1 MKLNMFD
8 IETPYNFRVI
18 MGINIHWELNWD
30 GFSHAKNVNH
40 VDDVGMF
47 VLSMTSSQGITQ
59 SISRNPMSYKLV
71 EYKSLPIIK
80 LSKTLT
86 GDIV

>member
-18 MGINIHWELNWD
+18 MGMNIHWELNWN
-30 GFSHAKNVNH
+30 GFSHLKNVSNVH
-40 VDDVGMF
+40 YVGEF
-47 VLSMTSSQGITQ
+47 VRSMTSSQGITQ

-71 EYKSLPIIK
+71 KYKSLPIIK

-86 GDIV
+86 GDVV